1 MGTIGGGAGA
11 NGARIAVMG
20 AGLIGRR
27 HVEQAVREAQ
37 LAAIID
43 PAPEAAELARACGV
57 PHFATLADLLADG
70 RRGDVDGVV
79 IATPNQLHVEHGLAC
94 AEARLPMLVEKPIA
108 DDVGAATRLVEAAE
122 AAGVPILVGHH
133 RRHNPLIKK
142 AREEIG
148 AGLLGRIVA
157 VHATCWFYKPDYYF
171 KADWRRQPGA
181 GPVFLNLIHDIDLMR
196 HLAGEVVAVQAADSA
211 AARDFAVEDS
221 AAIIL
226 HFASGAL
233 GTVTVSDTIVAPW
246 SWELTSVEN
255 PAYPRSGEACYLIGG
270 TRGSL
275 SLPTGELWSQ
285 PGAPD
290 WWQPLERRT
299 PLFAA
304 DDPLALQMR
313 HFADVAL
320 GNAEPLVS
328 GREGLATLKV
338 IDAVKRAAAG
348 GGLVR
353 PG

>member
-1 MGTIGGGAGA
+1 MGEERAPASGR
-11 NGARIAVMG
+11 ARIAVMG

-27 HVEQAVREAQ
+27 HVEQAVQEAQ

-43 PAPEAAELARACGV
+43 PAPAAGDLAREHGV
-57 PHFATLADLLADG
+57 PHFATLTALLAAGG
-70 RRGDVDGVV
+70 RERVDGVV

-94 AEARLPMLVEKPIA
+94 VEARLPMLVEKPIA
-108 DDVGAATRLVEAAE
+108 DDVVAATRLVDAAE
-122 AAGVPILVGHH
+122 TAGVPILVGHH
-133 RRHNPLIKK
+133 RRHNPLIRK
-142 AREEIG
+142 AKEEIG
-148 AGLLGRIVA
+148 AGALGRIVA

-171 KADWRRQPGA
+171 EAGWRRQPGA
-181 GPVFLNLIHDIDLMR
+181 GPVFVNLIHDIDLMR

-211 AARDFAVEDS
+211 AIRDFAVEDT

-246 SWELTSVEN
+246 SWELTSAEN

-275 SLPTGELWSQ
+275 SLPTAELWSQ
-285 PGAPD
+285 AGPPD

-304 DDPLALQMR
+304 SDPLALQMR
-313 HFADVAL
+313 HFCAVAL
-320 GNAEPLVS
+320 GAAQPLVS

-338 IDAVKRAAAG
+338 VDAVKRAAAG
-348 GGLVR
+348 GARLRVG
-353 PG
+353 